1 MKKFICENCGAD
13 LLKKG
18 FYAQAWN
25 VYKKADNGKI
35 VYSHSDNTS
44 DEDVY
49 CENCNTSLDS
59 EIGGELI
66 SLITE

>member
-35 VYSHSDNTS
+35 VYSHSDNTFN
-44 DEDVY
+44 V
-49 CENCNTSLDS
+49 
-59 EIGGELI
+59 
-66 SLITE
+66 